1 MSGMVVLALGVTL
14 STKTGLGVS
23 TTTAIP
29 YAISGPTGIPLSLL
43 VFVIYLV
50 MIALQFFIKGKNRQ
64 WRDLLQLPV
73 NMGFSAVMGWFE
85 SVIHVSFSHL
95 WQNLLLVAA
104 SVILTGMGIVL
115 TVNMQLVPNPPD
127 GLAKTMSV
135 AMKRKMGFAKN
146 TLDFI
151 CVAISAVIDLVT
163 RRRLISVGLGTVLA
177 MIFIGRVVAVF
188 NRLWKVHL
196 MALAGV
202 AQPAKSEKHLDAEG
216 KAL

>member
-64 WRDLLQLPV
+64 WRDQLPV

-127 GLAKTMSV
+127 GLAQTMSV
-135 AMKRKMGFAKN
+135 AMKRNMGFAKN
-146 TLDFI
+146 MLDFI
-151 CVAISAVIDLVT
+151 CVAIAAVIDLVT

-177 MIFIGRVVAVF
+177 MIFIGRAVAVF

-196 MALAGV
+196 MALAGI